1 MTVAR
6 EGQLTEESERM
17 LLLLKELAVL
27 KESEAQ
33 DAGTQPGGQLSSPG
47 ARRKRKKEIASEM
60 KRIAQQKKNKDS

>member
-1 MTVAR
+1 MTAER

-33 DAGTQPGGQLSSPG
+33 DAGAQPGGQLSSPD
-47 ARRKRKKEIASEM
+47 ARRKRKKEIASEI